1 MEEALRLFRQYKDS
15 VYRLALSFTGSVQD
29 AEDVTQ
35 TVFLKLLETKPA
47 LEEGRERA
55 WLFQVAANECR
66 SLWRRLSRRRTEPLE
81 EALTVAAPEADR
93 AVLEAVGRLK
103 PGDRAVLYLF
113 YYEGY
118 TTGEIGAL
126 LGISQS
132 AVTTR
137 LQRARQKLK
146 TILEQEGIHET
157 GV

>member
-1 MEEALRLFRQYKDS
+1 MDATELFRRYGDG
-15 VYRLALSFTGSVQD
+15 VFRLCWSYTGSRQD

-35 TVFLKLLETKPA
+35 TVFLKLLERQPA

-66 SLWRRLSRRRTEPLE
+66 SLWRRLSRHRPEPLE
-81 EALTVAAPEADR
+81 EALTVAAQPEEE
-93 AVLEAVGRLK
+93 AVLEQVLSLR

-118 TTGEIGAL
+118 STQEVGEML
-126 LGISQS
+126 HLSQT
-132 AVTTR
+132 AVTSR
-137 LQRARQKLK
+137 LQRARKKLK
-146 TILEQEGIHET
+146 EKLVQEGYHET

>member
-1 MEEALRLFRQYKDS
+1 MDATELFRRYGDG
-15 VYRLALSFTGSVQD
+15 VFRLCWSYTGSRQD

-35 TVFLKLLETKPA
+35 TVFLKLLERQPA

-66 SLWRRLSRRRTEPLE
+66 SLWRRLSRHRPEPLE
-81 EALTVAAPEADR
+81 EALTVAAQPEEE
-93 AVLEAVGRLK
+93 AVLEQVLSLR

-118 TTGEIGAL
+118 STQEVGEML
-126 LGISQS
+126 HLSQTAATS
-132 AVTTR
+132 R
-137 LQRARQKLK
+137 LQRARKKLK
-146 TILEQEGIHET
+146 EKLVQEGYHET

>member
-1 MEEALRLFRQYKDS
+1 MDATELFRRYGDG
-15 VYRLALSFTGSVQD
+15 VFRLCWSYTGSRQD

-35 TVFLKLLETKPA
+35 TVFLKLLERQPA

-66 SLWRRLSRRRTEPLE
+66 SLWRRLSRHRPGPLE
-81 EALTVAAPEADR
+81 EALTVAAQPEEE
-93 AVLEAVGRLK
+93 AVLEQVLSLR

-118 TTGEIGAL
+118 STQEVGEML
-126 LGISQS
+126 HLSQT
-132 AVTTR
+132 AVTSR
-137 LQRARQKLK
+137 LQRARKKLK
-146 TILEQEGIHET
+146 EKLVQEGYHET